1 MSRSRLVRLR
11 EPSLAAALSAA
22 CLAGWA
28 GAPSITQQ
36 PAALG
41 VQRGGTAVFTVRAVS
56 AAPAT
61 AITYQ
66 WRRNGVA
73 IAGATAASHT
83 TPATTLSDDN
93 ALYSVQVRSAGVT
106 VTSAATRLTV
116 VPGFASA
123 STGSGHSHLLGENG
137 AVWTLGNSLP
147 DLRANPGSFRNDQL
161 SRAKTKAQ
169 ALGSGLTGVAELAS
183 GMDRVIARRTDGT
196 VVTWGQGVLGD
207 GAAYGYQRYP
217 VAVRQTGGA
226 ALSGVVSVAAGS
238 DFGVAAR
245 TDGSAWS
252 WGNNTMCVLAT
263 YVCTGLAFP
272 PGLHAAPV
280 LTSAGV
286 ALTGVTRVAAGKAMH
301 ALALRSDGTVWSW
314 GTEYY
319 GYLGN
324 GTATLQRS
332 LARPVLTVSGAVLS
346 GVASITAG
354 DEHSVA
360 VRRDGTV
367 YAWGNNT
374 NGQLGIGVAGSST
387 SSMRAVKVMAGAG
400 VALTG
405 VAAAVATK
413 DATLFLKADGSVW
426 GVGSN
431 NFRQLGNAASGT
443 HVYPVRVLDLRGVAL
458 TGIRAVAAREWHAL
472 AVRTNGTVYAWGTY
486 SPGYVPSPVLVP
498 SP

>member
-1 MSRSRLVRLR
+1 MSRRPSTLALQPALAVTLFTA
-11 EPSLAAALSAA
+11 SLAT
-22 CLAGWA
+22 WA
-28 GAPSITQQ
+28 GAPSITAQ
-36 PAALG
+36 PAATA
-41 VQRGGTAVFTVRAVS
+41 VQRGGGASFTVKAVS

-61 AITYQ
+61 ALTYQ
-66 WRRNGVA
+66 WMRNGVA
-73 IAGATAASHT
+73 LSGATAASYT
-83 TPATTLSDDN
+83 TPATALADDG
-93 ALYSVQVRSAGVT
+93 ALYSVQVRSSGVT
-106 VTSAATRLTV
+106 VTSVAARLTV
-116 VPGFASA
+116 VPAFVSA

-161 SRAKTKAQ
+161 SRAKTKAV
-169 ALGSGLTGVAELAS
+169 AVGSGLTGVAELAS

-196 VVTWGQGVLGD
+196 VITWGQGVLGD
-207 GAAYGYQRYP
+207 GAAYGYQGYP
-217 VAVRQTGGA
+217 VAVRQIGGA
-226 ALSGVVSVAAGS
+226 ALSGAVSVAAGS

-252 WGNNTMCVLAT
+252 WGTNTMCVLAT

-272 PGLHAAPV
+272 PGLQAAPV

-387 SSMRAVKVMAGAG
+387 SSMRAVKVMAGVG

-431 NFRQLGNAASGT
+431 NFRQIGNAASGT